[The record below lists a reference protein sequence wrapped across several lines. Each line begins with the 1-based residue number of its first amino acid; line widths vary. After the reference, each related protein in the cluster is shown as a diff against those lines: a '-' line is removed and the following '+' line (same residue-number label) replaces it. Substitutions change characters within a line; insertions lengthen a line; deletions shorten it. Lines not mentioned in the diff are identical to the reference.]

1 MKAPRDQQMAAGN
14 QSPFHK
20 EIKQKWAPKNAYDEE
35 REKWHHETRQSLTK
49 KKVPVDPATVEAEL
63 RLEEE
68 LWNN

>member
-1 MKAPRDQQMAAGN
+1 MKAPRDYQMAAGK
-14 QSPFHK
+14 SIHSKGVPEYK
-20 EIKQKWAPKNAYDEE
+20 DAYAKE